1 MPILRKEL
9 NSLYSFIVASPCV
22 QPFFGYKASM
32 LLLSQIPRRFKP
44 PFPALITPDPM
55 IYRGCLVYFSR
66 HFIPILIIPATL
78 LPLGF
83 LVLFQPLLPHL
94 LVPLHH
100 LLLLLCELGLLRLK
114 LLLSF
119 IYSPGPLELPRS
131 CISRLM
137 SFQSQLLPVSFS

>member
-32 LLLSQIPRRFKP
+32 FLLSQIAGRFKP
-44 PFPALITPDPM
+44 PFPALITPNPV
-55 IYRGCLVYFSR
+55 IYRGCLMYFSR
-66 HFIPILIIPATL
+66 HLIPILIIPATL
-78 LPLGF
+78 LSLRF
-83 LVLFQPLLPHL
+83 LMFFQPLLPHF

-119 IYSPGPLELPRS
+119 IYSPGPLELTRS
-131 CISRLM
+131 SISRLL
-137 SFQSQLLPVSFS
+137 SFQPQFLPVSFS